1 MENKKSL
8 LFTKEVPITPYV
20 KIRIPKL
27 KEIMK
32 DEEAYHSLVSR
43 LTASP
48 YAYMVQLDD
57 QGIDFTEITHYD
69 LFLMLSDLIFN
80 DEDKDYELLFGE
92 LDVGNVGK
100 YVNQEN
106 GKPVLCDPYGDFKID
121 ELIYEQISEVVC
133 TINLLEKDIR
143 TSGNESGKRYL
154 IDKNR
159 RQQQNRLRRS
169 KGEPFKPYIENL
181 VIALVNTSECKYN
194 YEQFLDMSIYMFYQT
209 YKQIKHKIDFDNLM
223 NGVYSATVDAS
234 KMADKSGLSFV
245 QTK

>member
-1 MENKKSL
+1 
-8 LFTKEVPITPYV
+8 
-20 KIRIPKL
+20 
-27 KEIMK
+27 MK

-57 QGIDFTEITHYD
+57 QGIDFTTITHFE
-69 LFLMLSDLIFN
+69 LFLMFSDLIFK
-80 DEDKDYELLFGE
+80 DENKDYELLFGGLN
-92 LDVGNVGK
+92 LDDDAGR
-100 YVNQEN
+100 YVDTEN
-106 GKPVLCDPYGDFKID
+106 GKPVFCEPYGDFKID
-121 ELIYEQISEVVC
+121 ELIYEQISDIVC

-143 TSGNESGKRYL
+143 TAGNESGKRYL

-169 KGEPFKPYIENL
+169 KGETFKPYIENL
-181 VIALVNTSECKYN
+181 IIALVNTSECKYN